1 MPAPDL
7 PIHNNQP
14 VRTTTMDGLSV
25 RDDVLS
31 TNDKGEEKSSVQ
43 KRSAKILQK
52 LSPAL
57 QRILRPG
64 EAVLYAMRARSP
76 LSPLERFTAAWWTAQ
91 LAACV
96 IVVTNNRILFF
107 PVKSDGSWRESVRAA
122 HWGDLEDIRAKG
134 FFLLNVNFKFKNGA
148 KVTYTNARRE
158 DAKKLAAIA
167 STLLP
172 ASSGEQT
179 AAPGLVQLCP
189 DCCAALTAGQYS
201 CPGCGL
207 VFKNEKTMIV
217 RSIFLPGGGYF
228 YTGHPL
234 IAVVPAVFEALLLL
248 DVLLILFA
256 GLTSPGAVPELMN
269 RLLIL
274 AVFWALETAITILH
288 CRRYIRDFIPE
299 KRDPT
304 RAPQAAI
311 A

>member
-1 MPAPDL
+1 
-7 PIHNNQP
+7 
-14 VRTTTMDGLSV
+14 MDGLSV

-134 FFLLNVNFKFKNGA
+134 FFLLNVNFKFKNGP
-148 KVTYTNARRE
+148 KVAYTNARRE

-167 STLLP
+167 STFSPPHLGSKP
-172 ASSGEQT
+172 QPPDSSSL
-179 AAPGLVQLCP
+179 APTV
-189 DCCAALTAGQYS
+189 
-201 CPGCGL
+201 
-207 VFKNEKTMIV
+207 
-217 RSIFLPGGGYF
+217 
-228 YTGHPL
+228 
-234 IAVVPAVFEALLLL
+234 
-248 DVLLILFA
+248 
-256 GLTSPGAVPELMN
+256 
-269 RLLIL
+269 
-274 AVFWALETAITILH
+274 
-288 CRRYIRDFIPE
+288 
-299 KRDPT
+299 
-304 RAPQAAI
+304 APP
-311 A
+311 